1 MTLTLKKIYKV
12 YKAKNV
18 WFEYN
23 VGIIMQ
29 GNKQRNKKQVI
40 SLFYI

>member
-1 MTLTLKKIYKV
+1 MTLTLKTFIV
-12 YKAKNV
+12 YKAKND

-40 SLFYI
+40 FLFYI